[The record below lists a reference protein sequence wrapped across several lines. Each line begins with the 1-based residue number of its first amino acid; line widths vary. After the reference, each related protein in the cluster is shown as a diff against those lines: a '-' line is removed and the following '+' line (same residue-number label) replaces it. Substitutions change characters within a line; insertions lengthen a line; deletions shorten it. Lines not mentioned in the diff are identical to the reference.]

1 MNRRETLML
10 GMPLLGLTG
19 CLRRQQTRIADD
31 TLIIAVPSDPAG
43 IDPAANLAE
52 VIGSEIILNIFD
64 TLLAW
69 TPDPPERLTP
79 RLALAWH
86 VSDDRLAYRFT
97 LRPDVRFHDGTL
109 CDGAAVAFALRRSL
123 EANSYFRASMD
134 ALDRIVVLAPDRV
147 EFRLKRPC
155 PFFPA
160 LLAQPQAAI
169 VSPAA
174 VRALGPLFS
183 QNPVGTGAFRFG
195 RRETDVSLTLIAN
208 PHYFR
213 GAPRLSRLV
222 YQIVSAPSTRRM
234 MLENGEIDL
243 CHQSGQL
250 AALPIEDVEAFRHHP
265 SVTVIEQSSQILRQL
280 EFNNL
285 LKNSPVHDLRVRR
298 AIAHAIDTDGL
309 AGRVL
314 RGTVERAWGPLPTA
328 NMAFD
333 PSQPGRAPVY
343 DPNMAR
349 HLLAEAGFAAGSLS
363 FDLITFSGSLWATVA
378 TFLQA
383 NLAAV
388 GIGLNIVQM
397 EFPALRARHTKGD
410 FMLALDGRSPW
421 YNDPDA
427 HITTGYLS
435 SRATSA
441 MTFRMPPDQALD
453 QAIIEAQSESD
464 PARRNALYH
473 QLQATIS
480 ERVPA
485 VYLFSN
491 KIIAFASKRL
501 RGLHIGSTP
510 PLTEY
515 HGVSKIDDKAQG

>member
-1 MNRRETLML
+1 MNRRETFLL
-10 GMPLLGLTG
+10 GLPLLGLTG
-19 CLRRQQTRIADD
+19 CLRHRELRIADD
-31 TLIIAVPSDPAG
+31 TLIIAIPSDPAG
-43 IDPAANLAE
+43 IDPATNLAE

-64 TLLAW
+64 TLVAW
-69 TPDPPERLTP
+69 TPDPPERLIP

-86 VSDDRLAYRFT
+86 ASDDGLTYRFI
-97 LRPDVRFHDGTL
+97 LRADVRFHDGTL
-109 CDGAAVAFALRRSL
+109 CDANAVAFAIRRSI
-123 EANSYFRASMD
+123 ETNSYFRASMD
-134 ALDRIVVLAPDRV
+134 ALDRIAVIAPDQV
-147 EFRLKRPC
+147 EFRLSRPC

-174 VRALGPLFS
+174 VKALGARFS

-195 RRETDVSLTLIAN
+195 NRQADVSLTLIAN

-213 GAPRLSRLV
+213 GGPRLSRLI

-250 AALPIEDVEAFRHHP
+250 AAMPIEDVEAFRHHP
-265 SVTVIEQSSQILRQL
+265 SIAVIEQSSQILRQL

-285 LKNSPVHDLRVRR
+285 LGQGPIHDIRLRR
-298 AIAHAIDTDGL
+298 AIAHAVDADGL
-309 AGRVL
+309 ARRVL
-314 RGTVERAWGPLPTA
+314 RGTVERAWGPLPSA
-328 NMAFD
+328 NLAFD
-333 PSQPGRAPVY
+333 PAQPGRAPTY
-343 DPNMAR
+343 DPNLAR
-349 HLLAEAGFAAGSLS
+349 RLLTQAGYAPGSLS

-410 FMLALDGRSPW
+410 FTLALDGRSPW

-441 MTFRMPPDQALD
+441 MTFRMPPDRALD
-453 QAIIEAQSESD
+453 KAIIEAQSQSD
-464 PARRNALYH
+464 PAQRNALYH
-473 QLQATIS
+473 QLQADLT

-501 RGLHIGSTP
+501 RGLRIGSTP

-515 HGVSKIDDKAQG
+515 HGVSKMSGTAQG